1 MQVQE
6 EGHDDLPMTNKSC
19 LKTRNVHNVIL
30 HMVTRVLRPIDTA
43 CGFSDYELNTI
54 PYQETSLRSLT
65 RHTPLQMLII

>member
-1 MQVQE
+1 M
-6 EGHDDLPMTNKSC
+6 
-19 LKTRNVHNVIL
+19 
-30 HMVTRVLRPIDTA
+30 TRVLCPIDTA